1 MQPLNHNTA
10 HRSLDKYLA
19 WRDPN
24 TAQSATDA
32 QHFSRFREGSSR
44 AYGDD
49 HGLGAAV
56 GEGLDRGDEIG
67 GGFEVDVV
75 LGADGGDEVFFVTA
89 AVDADD
95 LCAKRS
101 AVLN

>member
-1 MQPLNHNTA
+1 
-10 HRSLDKYLA
+10 
-19 WRDPN
+19 
-24 TAQSATDA
+24 
-32 QHFSRFREGSSR
+32 
-44 AYGDD
+44 
-49 HGLGAAV
+49 LGAAV

-89 AVDADD
+89 AVNADD